1 MPGWDSL
8 QTVATVH
15 GAFQLAGLILLVV
28 VAALAALA
36 AYQLRSRQW
45 PEWLDLGD
53 YQLRSRFLE
62 IGLAA
67 VFALLVVTH
76 VAAYSYGVR
85 YDNLVAAAER
95 SSADR
100 IGRLVADSKKKHPAA
115 EKTKVRASILL
126 ISGCMDNQTSRDG
139 DENGLF
145 TGTLRKVW
153 NGGKFK
159 GNYRKLRDVIVSKM
173 PSDQTPNYYVVGAS
187 NPKFEAQSPF
197 TI

>member
-15 GAFQLAGLILLVV
+15 SAFQLAGLILLVV

-100 IGRLVADSKKKHPAA
+100 IGRLVA
-115 EKTKVRASILL
+115 
-126 ISGCMDNQTSRDG
+126 
-139 DENGLF
+139 
-145 TGTLRKVW
+145 
-153 NGGKFK
+153 
-159 GNYRKLRDVIVSKM
+159 
-173 PSDQTPNYYVVGAS
+173 
-187 NPKFEAQSPF
+187 
-197 TI
+197 